1 MKFAVFSGLISPRY
15 LGENMKKIAV
25 TVLALAAG
33 FLASCQSQWDAARSA
48 QEARYV
54 GKSVDNVYEEWGVPF
69 GVVTKTDGG
78 KFMQFQR
85 YIGEFRC
92 TADVTVNAS
101 AIVTRIAVGGQN
113 GCVM

>member
-1 MKFAVFSGLISPRY
+1 MRKFTITALLIS
-15 LGENMKKIAV
+15 AA
-25 TVLALAAG
+25 ALV
-33 FLASCQSQWDAARSA
+33 SCQSQWDAARSS
-48 QEARYV
+48 QETRYV
-54 GKSVDNVYEEWGVPF
+54 GKSIDNVYEEWGVPT

-85 YIGEFRC
+85 NVGEFIC
-92 TADVTVNAS
+92 TADVTVSPS